1 MNQEQW
7 AKENL
12 DGLINVVIPSFTQD
26 LKGLNEKGIRHD
38 VRKCIELGFT
48 GTLLVSE
55 VVMSLEEYIEF
66 TKIAVDEAAGKL
78 TIVHHASFNTLEDN
92 IEAVQ
97 LAEEAGADLVL
108 LHIHQTS
115 IQKTAR
121 KSMNIL
127 KLSVTLQT

>member
-1 MNQEQW
+1 MAQYTRNESRQW

-12 DGLINVVIPSFTQD
+12 DGLVNVVIPSFTQD

-66 TKIAVDEAAGKL
+66 TKIAVDEAAGEINYCPSCK
-78 TIVHHASFNTLEDN
+78 F
-92 IEAVQ
+92 
-97 LAEEAGADLVL
+97 
-108 LHIHQTS
+108 
-115 IQKTAR
+115 
-121 KSMNIL
+121 
-127 KLSVTLQT
+127 

>member
-1 MNQEQW
+1 MAQYTRNESRKW

-66 TKIAVDEAAGKL
+66 TKIAVDEAAGEINYCPSCK
-78 TIVHHASFNTLEDN
+78 F
-92 IEAVQ
+92 
-97 LAEEAGADLVL
+97 
-108 LHIHQTS
+108 
-115 IQKTAR
+115 
-121 KSMNIL
+121 
-127 KLSVTLQT
+127 